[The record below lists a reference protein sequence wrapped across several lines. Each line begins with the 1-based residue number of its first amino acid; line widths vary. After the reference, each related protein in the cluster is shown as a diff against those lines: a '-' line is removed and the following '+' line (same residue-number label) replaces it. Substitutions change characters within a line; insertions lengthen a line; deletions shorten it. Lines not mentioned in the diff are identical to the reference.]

1 MHILCPNT
9 SVSPDLTYSANTSC
23 NELIWLTGHPIPKEH
38 DLSNLEFL
46 CESLPSGKLTDF
58 TISDVGCP
66 VASEAFVHVLRNN
79 GIDNI
84 EVFPASIRLTEQSEP
99 VHGFYAINVLGIV
112 DVIDQDNSIM
122 DFENEDGNLAIYFID
137 KLVLKPECD
146 SHALIYRPRGYRTR
160 ILIADRFK
168 QLLDQGGVVGALLVT
183 PEKWDGFNGEKP

>member
-1 MHILCPNT
+1 MYVLCPNN
-9 SVSPDLTYSANTSC
+9 SVSPDLTYSAQSSC
-23 NELIWLTGHPIPKEH
+23 NEIIWLTGHPIAQEY
-38 DLSNLEFL
+38 DLSNIEFL
-46 CESLPSGKLTDF
+46 CENLPAGRLTDF
-58 TISDVGCP
+58 AISDVGCP
-66 VASEAFVHVLRNN
+66 VASEAFVRMLRDN

-99 VHGFYAINVLGIV
+99 VGGFYAINILGIV

-137 KLVLKPECD
+137 KLVLKSDCN

-168 QLLDQGGVVGALLVT
+168 QIVEQSGIVGALLVA
-183 PEKWDGFNGEKP
+183 PENWDGFNGEKS

>member
-9 SVSPDLTYSANTSC
+9 TVSPDLTYSATTSC
-23 NELIWLTGHPIPKEH
+23 NELIWLTGHPIPKEY

-46 CESLPSGKLTDF
+46 CESLPSGRLTDF
-58 TISDVGCP
+58 AISDVGCP
-66 VASEAFVHVLRNN
+66 VASEAFIRILRDN

-137 KLVLKPECD
+137 KLVLKPDCD

-160 ILIADRFK
+160 ILIANRFK
-168 QLLDQGGVVGALLVT
+168 QLLDQCGIVGALMVT
-183 PEKWDGFNGEKP
+183 PDKWDGFNGEK